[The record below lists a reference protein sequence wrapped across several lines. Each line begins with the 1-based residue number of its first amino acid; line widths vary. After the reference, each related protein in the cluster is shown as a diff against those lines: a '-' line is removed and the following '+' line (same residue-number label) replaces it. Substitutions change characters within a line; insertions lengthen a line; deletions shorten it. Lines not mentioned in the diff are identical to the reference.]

1 MDVSLDIRVKKN
13 YFRLEFKGAS
23 LDETVQA
30 GLVGS
35 NQSES
40 SGV

>member
-1 MDVSLDIRVKKN
+1 MDVSLDIRVLIC
-13 YFRLEFKGAS
+13 YFRLEFEGAS

>member
-1 MDVSLDIRVKKN
+1 MDVSLGIRVFN
-13 YFRLEFKGAS
+13 FYFRLEFEGAS

-35 NQSES
+35 
-40 SGV
+40 GFFCVA